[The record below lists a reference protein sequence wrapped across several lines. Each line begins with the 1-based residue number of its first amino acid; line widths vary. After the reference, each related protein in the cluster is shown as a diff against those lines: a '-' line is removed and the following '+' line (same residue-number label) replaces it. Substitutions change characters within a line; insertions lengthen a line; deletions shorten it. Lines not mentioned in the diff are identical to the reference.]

1 MLNFLYVIRDL
12 TCSTRDEPVPPA
24 LKARDLN
31 HWIAR
36 EIPIVITDLSVAML
50 IPMGCL

>member
-1 MLNFLYVIRDL
+1 MLNFVYDIRDL

-31 HWIAR
+31 YWIAR
-36 EIPIVITDLSVAML
+36 EIQIVIANLSVSPL
-50 IPMGCL
+50 IRLSFP